1 MSHLK
6 KYVFLLAFVGGYV
19 PQSHA
24 GFWKTLK
31 KIFTG
36 KKEKV
41 QTGPKPTYKS
51 SFADIDKDAKQWADL
66 IKQVTSLVG
75 VEDKELINKMATK
88 DLWTL
93 NEALYQ
99 LQQLESEPVKVYSWG
114 QNQSPSSQNPAV
126 PEKSVKQLQ
135 VEYYEQPNKWKEAF
149 EKARNQ
155 HSDRNA
161 FDKKFKELIWGSAV
175 DGTTDEDQDSSPG
188 TGRNRRKIDRNK
200 RSIWANGNKNSG
212 IKDVFAGDKT
222 TNDALV
228 KLSDL
233 FYSPSEKNN
242 KKFFVRWGKTAFSK
256 LKTLQDIDDAV
267 CDQFNINYRE
277 YPYVDTAK
285 KNSCSSALLNEIR
298 RACTEQF
305 KKALVVANDLNWN
318 GSANYLRDRYKIE
331 IEKVLKKTANTKQ
344 AE

>member
-1 MSHLK
+1 MSHFK

-19 PQSHA
+19 PETHA
-24 GFWKTLK
+24 GFSTWVKGLFK
-31 KIFTG
+31 S

-41 QTGPKPTYKS
+41 QEKPKWTYKS
-51 SFADIDKDAKQWADL
+51 SFTNIDKDAKQWAEL
-66 IKQVTSLVG
+66 IKKVTSLVG
-75 VEDKELINKMATK
+75 IEDKKLINKMVTK

-93 NEALYQ
+93 NEVLYQ
-99 LQQLESEPVKVYSWG
+99 LQQLES
-114 QNQSPSSQNPAV
+114 Q

-135 VEYYEQPNKWKEAF
+135 VKYYEQPNKWKEAF

-161 FDKKFKELIWGSAV
+161 FDKKFKELIWGSAFE
-175 DGTTDEDQDSSPG
+175 DPTDEEANSRPV
-188 TGRNRRKIDRNK
+188 TGRNRRKADRSK
-200 RSIWANGNKNSG
+200 RSSFVNANKNSG
-212 IKDVFAGDKT
+212 IKDVSAGDKT

-228 KLSDL
+228 KLSEL

-242 KKFFVRWGKTAFSK
+242 KKFFVRWGKIAFSK

-331 IEKVLKKTANTKQ
+331 IEKVLKKTAKPKQ

>member
-19 PQSHA
+19 PESHS
-24 GFWKTLK
+24 GWFKNLFK
-31 KIFTG
+31 S

-41 QTGPKPTYKS
+41 KEGPKWSYKS
-51 SFADIDKDAKQWADL
+51 SFGNIDQDAKKWAA
-66 IKQVTSLVG
+66 QVKEVALLVG
-75 VEDKELINKMATK
+75 VDDKKRINQMEKK

-99 LQQLESEPVKVYSWG
+99 LQQLESAPVKVHSWG
-114 QNQSPSSQNPAV
+114 QNQSPVSQNPAV

-135 VEYYEQPNKWKEAF
+135 VEYYEWPNKWKEAF

-161 FDKKFKELIWGSAV
+161 FDKKFKELIWGSAFE
-175 DGTTDEDQDSSPG
+175 DTTDEDQDSRPG
-188 TGRNRRKIDRNK
+188 TGRNRRKADRNK
-200 RSIWANGNKNSG
+200 RSSLVNGNRNSP
-212 IKDVFAGDKT
+212 IEDVSAGDKT

-233 FYSPSEKNN
+233 FYSPVEKDN
-242 KKFFVRWGKTAFSK
+242 KKFFVRWGKIAFSK
-256 LKTLQDIDDAV
+256 LKTLQDIDEAV
-267 CDQFNINYRE
+267 CDQFDISYRE
-277 YPYVDTAK
+277 YPYVDTTK

-298 RACTEQF
+298 RACIEQF

-331 IEKVLKKTANTKQ
+331 IEKVLKKTAKPKQ

>member
-19 PQSHA
+19 PENHA
-24 GFWKTLK
+24 NWLTNLFKS
-31 KIFTG
+31 

-41 QTGPKPTYKS
+41 KEGPKWSYKS
-51 SFADIDKDAKQWADL
+51 SFGNIDQDAKKWAA
-66 IKQVTSLVG
+66 QVKEVALLVG
-75 VEDKELINKMATK
+75 VDDKELIKQMVKK

-99 LQQLESEPVKVYSWG
+99 LQQLESAPVK
-114 QNQSPSSQNPAV
+114 
-126 PEKSVKQLQ
+126 ELQ
-135 VEYYEQPNKWKEAF
+135 VEYYEWPNKWKEAF
-149 EKARNQ
+149 KKARNQ

-161 FDKKFKELIWGSAV
+161 FDKKFKELIWGSEFK
-175 DGTTDEDQDSSPG
+175 DTTDEDQDGRPG
-188 TGRNRRKIDRNK
+188 TGRHRRKADRNK
-200 RSIWANGNKNSG
+200 RSNLVNGKKNSP
-212 IKDVFAGDKT
+212 IKDVSDGDKT

-233 FYSPSEKNN
+233 FYSPVEKDQ
-242 KKFFVRWGKTAFSK
+242 KKFFVKWGKKAFAK
-256 LKTLQDIDDAV
+256 LKTLQDIDEVV
-267 CDQFNINYRE
+267 CDQFNISYRE
-277 YPYVDTAK
+277 YPYVDTTK

-298 RACTEQF
+298 RACIEQF

-331 IEKVLKKTANTKQ
+331 IEKVLKKTAKPKQ